1 MITPLKALTKNRFKT
16 ALIFM
21 SMTVSISAIFLI
33 SAISSGVVGMYS
45 TMLKTDGD
53 IIVTQKGI
61 SDTFFSDINR
71 SLEPKIIHISG
82 VKELNSLIFGA
93 APVNNLPI
101 VAIYGVSENRFD
113 NYNLISGKYP
123 KQDEVL
129 MGEKIYK
136 MLNSPKKINISKQ
149 EFTVSG
155 VFKSKIG
162 FEDGGIVMGLDNA
175 SKIFHKSSSMFLISL
190 KDIEAK
196 DEVVTQINNLTND
209 IEAKTTD
216 NFIDNYNQFKII
228 KTSSDVISA
237 LAFLMGILGIISMMS
252 MVVNDR
258 KVEFG
263 IMRAVGLSSYS
274 IISKLIIEAIII
286 SLFAYIVS
294 IGLSY
299 TVLEIIQNMQKFQGY
314 INGEITIHLATTIF
328 IVSIAMAIFGS
339 LLPAIWASRID
350 PMSLILGNSK

>member
-1 MITPLKALTKNRFKT
+1 MITPLKALRKNRFKT

-53 IIVTQKGI
+53 NIEKQKGI

-71 SLEPKIIHISG
+71 SLEAKIINISG

-113 NYNLISGKYP
+113 NYNLISGTYP

-162 FEDGGIVMGLDNA
+162 FEDGGVVMGLDNA
-175 SKIFHKSSSMFLISL
+175 SKIFHKSSSMFLVSL
-190 KDIEAK
+190 KDIEMQGIVAK
-196 DEVVTQINNLTND
+196 INLLSND

-274 IISKLIIEAIII
+274 IISKLIIEAIVI
-286 SLFAYIVS
+286 SLFAYIAATL
-294 IGLSY
+294 LSY
-299 TVLEIIQNMQKFQGY
+299 IVLETIQNMQKFQGY
-314 INGEITIHLATTIF
+314 INGEITLY
-328 IVSIAMAIFGS
+328 
-339 LLPAIWASRID
+339 
-350 PMSLILGNSK
+350 